1 MCGFDCLESET
12 IWISNGSLSRLL
24 DLVELSL
31 LFGESGAF
39 ECAYLLLE
47 QSELFLLLCER
58 LGGCFEL

>member
-1 MCGFDCLESET
+1 MRGFDCPESPT
-12 IWISNGSLSRLL
+12 IWIGYSDLSCIL

-31 LFGESGAF
+31 LFGESGTL

-47 QSELFLLLCER
+47 QSELLLLLCER